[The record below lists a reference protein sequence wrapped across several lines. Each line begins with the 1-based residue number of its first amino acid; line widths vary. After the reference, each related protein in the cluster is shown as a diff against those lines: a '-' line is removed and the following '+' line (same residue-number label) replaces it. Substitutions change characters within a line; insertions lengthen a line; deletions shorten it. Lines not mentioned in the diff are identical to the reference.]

1 MAQNP
6 YAGFNASADP
16 YTKSSDSLAA
26 TPNPPRER
34 SPGATSSTDE
44 YDPYGDRY
52 GTPPLGTPSPSQTA
66 NREQQRRA
74 PQPPAQGRAGGY
86 GGFYAQSIAPAGSAG
101 PSPKQPLPVP
111 VPRSQS
117 QQQPYGGRDNRSR
130 ENLPAPAQQAQR
142 RPSDESRGF
151 RNGGSDGSMRP
162 PDGPAAREF
171 RKPSMGE
178 RSYSGGPNNSVARD
192 RERAVTRGGGGSGTR
207 QIEG

>member
-16 YTKSSDSLAA
+16 YTQSSDSLAAA

-34 SPGATSSTDE
+34 SPGATPSTDD

-52 GTPPLGTPSPSQTA
+52 GTPPLGTPPPQQAA

-74 PQPPAQGRAGGY
+74 PRPPPGRGRTGGY

-111 VPRSQS
+111 RAP
-117 QQQPYGGRDNRSR
+117 QQQQQQVYGGRDNRSR
-130 ENLPAPAQQAQR
+130 ENLPAPRSR
-142 RPSDESRGF
+142 RRRTTSDESRGF
-151 RNGGSDGSMRP
+151 RNGASDGGSMRP

-171 RKPSMGE
+171 RKPK
-178 RSYSGGPNNSVARD
+178 
-192 RERAVTRGGGGSGTR
+192 
-207 QIEG
+207 

>member
-16 YTKSSDSLAA
+16 YTQGESLAA

-34 SPGATSSTDE
+34 SPGATSNTDD

-52 GTPPLGTPSPSQTA
+52 GTPPLGTPPPSQNA
-66 NREQQRRA
+66 NRERRA
-74 PQPPAQGRAGGY
+74 APPGPGPRAGGY
-86 GGFYAQSIAPAGSAG
+86 GGFYANSISPAASAN
-101 PSPKQPLPVP
+101 PSPKQPP
-111 VPRSQS
+111 PRSQPP
-117 QQQPYGGRDNRSR
+117 QQPYGGRDNRSR
-130 ENLPAPAQQAQR
+130 ENLEAPQGQR
-142 RPSDESRGF
+142 RPSDESRRV

-162 PDGPAAREF
+162 PDGPATREF

-178 RSYSGGPNNSVARD
+178 RSYSGGPNNSAPRD
-192 RERAVTRGGGGSGTR
+192 RERAVTSGGGGSGTR